1 MARRKPAAEE
11 PQEPQEPQE
20 RSALAGAIV
29 VVLLGAAVFG
39 ALFAW
44 SDAAGILG
52 TVIASTVAVWWSA
65 THRKGPH
72 QPLPSPTGPLSPEDE
87 LPGHG
92 PVTIRHREGMSIFL
106 RDDADNP
113 ARTHVHV
120 VRHDQDA

>member
-1 MARRKPAAEE
+1 MGRQKRAAEE
-11 PQEPQEPQE
+11 PTETEE
-20 RSALAGAIV
+20 RSALAGAVV
-29 VVLLGAAVFG
+29 VVLLGAVVFG

-52 TVIASTVAVWWSA
+52 VVIASVGCVWWSV
-65 THRKGPH
+65 TRRPGTD
-72 QPLPSPTGPLSPEDE
+72 QPLPSPTEPRSPESE

-92 PVTIRHREGMSIFL
+92 PIAVTHQEGMSIYV

>member
-1 MARRKPAAEE
+1 MARRKQATEDPE
-11 PQEPQEPQE
+11 E
-20 RSALAGAIV
+20 RSALAGAVV
-29 VVLLGAAVFG
+29 VVLLLAVVFG
-39 ALFAW
+39 VLFAV

-52 TVIASTVAVWWSA
+52 TVAASTVAVWWSV
-65 THRKGPH
+65 TRRKGSY
-72 QPLPSPTGPLSPEDE
+72 QPLPSPTEPLPPEDE

>member
-1 MARRKPAAEE
+1 MARREQAAEE
-11 PQEPQEPQE
+11 LAEPEE
-20 RSALAGAIV
+20 RSALAGAVV
-29 VVLLGAAVFG
+29 VVLLLAVVFG
-39 ALFAW
+39 VLFAV

-52 TVIASTVAVWWSA
+52 VVIASVGCVWWSV
-65 THRKGPH
+65 TRRPGTD
-72 QPLPSPTGPLSPEDE
+72 QPLPSPTEPLSPEDE